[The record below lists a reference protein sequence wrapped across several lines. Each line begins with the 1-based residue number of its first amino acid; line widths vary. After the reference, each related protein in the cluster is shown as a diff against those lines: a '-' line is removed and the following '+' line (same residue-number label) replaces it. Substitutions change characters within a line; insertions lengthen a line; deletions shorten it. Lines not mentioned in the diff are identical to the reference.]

1 MVILRKIYKNMEEGV
16 PGKIHCSG
24 KKLTKT
30 RVVSEKW
37 KMSVEVKT
45 EYNEVRKTAFAS

>member
-1 MVILRKIYKNMEEGV
+1 MVILRKYIKIWRRGFR
-16 PGKIHCSG
+16 GKIHCSG
-24 KKLTKT
+24 KKLTKL